1 MEPHAGA
8 GGNAK
13 SSVEVVGRASGKE
26 SAGKVVEESRAPK
39 EVDGCSWPAARSTSS
54 TRTAVPS
61 SSRPRQV
68 AVIDPRHD
76 GWVVG
81 DEAAVL
87 IEFDFESETVRRA
100 AWNAGGAPAR
110 LTRSRTRIGWPRA
123 SDRRDADAGL
133 RADSC
138 CS

>member
-13 SSVEVVGRASGKE
+13 SSVEVVGRASGTE
-26 SAGKVVEESRAPK
+26 SAGKEVEESRAPK

-54 TRTAVPS
+54 TRLYRRIRGPGRLPS
-61 SSRPRQV
+61 STPGMT
-68 AVIDPRHD
+68 A
-76 GWVVG
+76 GFVG

>member
-1 MEPHAGA
+1 MPERV
-8 GGNAK
+8 GNAK
-13 SSVEVVGRASGKE
+13 SFVEVVGRAYGKE

-87 IEFDFESETVRRA
+87 IESTSRVRPS
-100 AWNAGGAPAR
+100 GGR
-110 LTRSRTRIGWPRA
+110 LGMPVAHRHG
-123 SDRRDADAGL
+123 
-133 RADSC
+133 
-138 CS
+138 